1 MLDVIGLG
9 LFLGLAWFLY
19 DSVKAKEAAT
29 KSALAQCLTADV
41 QFLDQTVA
49 RHKIKIF
56 RQTSGS
62 LGLARIYRFEYSV
75 SGAER
80 EQGWAFLLGRRVQ
93 RVILEINDDST
104 LSENQSSEK

>member
-1 MLDVIGLG
+1 MLDLIGLG
-9 LFLGLAWFLY
+9 LLFGLGWFLY

-29 KSALAQCLTADV
+29 KAALAKCLDFDV

-56 RQTSGS
+56 RQANGN

-75 SGAER
+75 LGAER
-80 EQGWAFLLGRRVQ
+80 EQGWAFLLGRKVQ
-93 RVILEINDDST
+93 EVTLDINDDSV
-104 LSENQSSEK
+104 LPG

>member
-1 MLDVIGLG
+1 MFDLIGFG

-19 DSVKAKEAAT
+19 DSVKTKEAAT
-29 KSALAQCLTADV
+29 QAALAKCVEVGV

-56 RQTSGS
+56 RQVNGS

-75 SGAER
+75 FGAER
-80 EQGWAFLLGRRVQ
+80 EQGWVFLLGRRVQ
-93 RVILEINDDST
+93 EVTLEINDDSV
-104 LSENQSSEK
+104 LPI